1 MKCHVSENCL
11 FLSLEKPY
19 DIALQFD
26 FCTWENH
33 HLGANNIRRTGTTG
47 I

>member
-1 MKCHVSENCL
+1 MKYHVSENYL

-26 FCTWENH
+26 FVHEKT
-33 HLGANNIRRTGTTG
+33 I